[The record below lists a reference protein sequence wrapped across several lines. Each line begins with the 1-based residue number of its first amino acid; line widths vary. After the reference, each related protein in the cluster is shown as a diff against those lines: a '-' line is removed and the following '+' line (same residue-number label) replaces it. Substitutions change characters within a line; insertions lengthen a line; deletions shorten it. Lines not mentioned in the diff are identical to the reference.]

1 MIADRSVQMEP
12 NKTPEKILNAF
23 NKYLADRRV
32 SEEDF
37 AACSQV
43 GAVAI
48 DSFCW
53 HREAGEV
60 FDTIEAFVFL
70 TRKIFPGGAITLRR
84 RDIPSVILDDWRRR
98 LEICNG
104 ERIDPLMLQKWS
116 ELLHPLYFSPF
127 VVSEYVDAAAIPS
140 IRNA

>member
-1 MIADRSVQMEP
+1 MAP
-12 NKTPEKILNAF
+12 NKTPEEILKAF
-23 NKYLADRRV
+23 KNYLIDRMA

-37 AACSQV
+37 AVCSKL

-60 FDTIEAFVFL
+60 FDTIEAFVFC

-84 RDIPSVILDDWRRR
+84 RDIPSGILNDWRHR
-98 LEICNG
+98 LEICNDG
-104 ERIDPLMLQKWS
+104 RIDPLLLQKWS
-116 ELLHPLYFSPF
+116 KLLHPLFFSPF
-127 VVSEYVDAAAIPS
+127 VVSEYVGADVIPS
-140 IRNA
+140 IRND